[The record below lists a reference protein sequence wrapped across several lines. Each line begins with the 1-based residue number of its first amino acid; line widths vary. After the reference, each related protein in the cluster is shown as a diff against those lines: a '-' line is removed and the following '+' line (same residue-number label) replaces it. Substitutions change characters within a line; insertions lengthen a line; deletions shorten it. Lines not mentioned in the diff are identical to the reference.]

1 MKDFELLLYN
11 DCEQQLAHSL
21 PVFWIRNNIPHTCL
35 AIRVCCSDSWNSEI
49 LELSKNIGKN
59 IEENIIITDHGDNWG
74 GAYPSVI
81 VYSKQYKFHIQFI
94 KIDNV
99 LQVKILAEND
109 VYENIINAILRK
121 FNIEQKGLKAQW
133 LVRSA
138 AGISTRSVDI
148 DINNEIHSEMYPFLQ
163 ERNTTL
169 DDYYDAFKNS
179 SPKILL
185 LMGERGTGKTSFIRG
200 LLKRHRWDAMISYD
214 EKVLTD
220 DSTLIKFLESSSDCF
235 VIEDSD
241 NLIYKRE
248 QGNNFVH
255 KFLNLGDGLIT
266 KSGKKLILSTNITS
280 TDEIDSALIRP
291 GRCFDVLQF
300 NKLTPDQARNLIE
313 TKGLNVPLPDRDVT
327 IAELFNQQPIFSGN
341 TLKKRV
347 GFLR

>member
-1 MKDFELLLYN
+1 MKDFELLLY
-11 DCEQQLAHSL
+11 DQHDPRLAKSFFY
-21 PVFWIRNNIPHTCL
+21 FWIRNNIPHTSRV
-35 AIRVCCSDSWNSEI
+35 IKVCCDESWNSEI
-49 LELSKNIGKN
+49 LEFSKNIG
-59 IEENIIITDHGDNWG
+59 ENIIITNHGDIWEG
-74 GAYPSVI
+74 TYPNVI

-94 KIDNV
+94 KQNNV
-99 LQVKILAEND
+99 LQVIIFAEND
-109 VYENIINAILRK
+109 VYENIINTLLEK

-133 LVRSA
+133 LVMS
-138 AGISTRSVDI
+138 GSGLTTKSVDI

-169 DDYYDAFKNS
+169 DEYYDAFKNS

-200 LLKRHRWDAMISYD
+200 LLKRHCWDAMISYD
-214 EKVLTD
+214 ERVLTH

-300 NKLTPDQARNLIE
+300 NKLTPEQSRNLIE
-313 TKGLNVPLPDRDVT
+313 TRNLDITPPDRDVS
-327 IAELFNQQPIFSGN
+327 IAELFNQQPKFSSDK
-341 TLKKRV
+341 LKKRV
-347 GFLR
+347 GFL

>member
-11 DCEQQLAHSL
+11 DYEPKMKDSFYA
-21 PVFWIRNNIPHTCL
+21 FWLRNKIPY
-35 AIRVCCSDSWNSEI
+35 ASRVISFCCTESWRSEV
-49 LELSKNIGKN
+49 LEFSKNIG
-59 IEENIIITDHGDNWG
+59 ENIITTEHGDSWSGLN
-74 GAYPSVI
+74 PNII
-81 VYSKQYKFHIQFI
+81 VYSKEYKFYILFI
-94 KIDNV
+94 KSDKT
-99 LQVKILAEND
+99 LRVKILAEND
-109 VYENIINAILRK
+109 VYENIINTLLEK
-121 FNIEQKGLKAQW
+121 FNIEQKGLRAQW
-133 LVRSA
+133 LVMS
-138 AGISTRSVDI
+138 GSGLTTKSVDI

-169 DDYYDAFKNS
+169 DEYYDAFKNS

-220 DSTLIKFLESSSDCF
+220 DSTLIRFLESSSDCF

-280 TDEIDSALIRP
+280 IDEIDSALIRP

-313 TKGLNVPLPDRDVT
+313 TRNLDITPPDRDVS
-327 IAELFNQQPIFSGN
+327 IAELFNQQPNFSSDK
-341 TLKKRV
+341 LKKRV
-347 GFLR
+347 GFV